1 MPARSA
7 STCVLMWYTVR
18 VRLWRSWREPVDSE
32 RLNIQS
38 RPLLQLGRREGTLM
52 PALKAHF
59 LQRTGSPIE
68 DCHSALGFLIE
79 R

>member
-1 MPARSA
+1 
-7 STCVLMWYTVR
+7 
-18 VRLWRSWREPVDSE
+18 VDSE